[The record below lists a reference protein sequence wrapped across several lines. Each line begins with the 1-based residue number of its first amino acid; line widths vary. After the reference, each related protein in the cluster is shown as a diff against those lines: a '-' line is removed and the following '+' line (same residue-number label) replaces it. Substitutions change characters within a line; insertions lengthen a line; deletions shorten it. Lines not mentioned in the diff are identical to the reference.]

1 MSLLTQQQ
9 PAFPDVGVVAYV
21 PDDWDCKWQPRH
33 QVLSRLSRYFHVVWV
48 SPPFDW
54 HEAVGLRPARKL
66 PPSPSS
72 PGPGFH
78 VMPPSRLL
86 PKFYA
91 PSWLVREAERRRW
104 RSASRLLKSHG
115 CKTIVAYLWRPEY
128 ATVLGFGSQLTCYHV
143 DDEYTFS
150 AQEQPISDAERLVLE
165 RAGQVFIHSPA
176 LLQKKGSFNTHTAHI
191 PNGVDFSAFATP
203 VAEPADIVSVPHPRI
218 GYAGWLKPQLDW
230 QLLTHVADAHPE
242 WHFVFVGGVHP
253 RPDNVAAVHTLQSRP
268 NVHLLGPK
276 DTPDLALYPQHF
288 DVCIMPYCRDDY
300 TKFIYPL
307 KVHEYLAA
315 GRPVVGT
322 RLPALEEF
330 AGLVAIP
337 DSPEQWDAAILA
349 ALRPESD
356 TPERRSARQAVA
368 RAYDWTVL
376 VERIA
381 RKITDRLGSPFS
393 SRFAQLLSEPRPAP
407 VPLCSAGAI

>member
-1 MSLLTQQQ
+1 MSLLNQRE

-33 QVLSRLSRYFHVVWV
+33 QVLSRLCRHFHVVWV

-54 HEAVGLRPARKL
+54 YEAFGLRPARTL
-66 PPSPSS
+66 PPSPSR

-78 VMPPSRLL
+78 VMPPLRSL

-91 PSWLVREAERRRW
+91 PEWLVRGAEGLRW
-104 RSASRLLKSHG
+104 RKACRLLKSQG
-115 CKTIVAYLWRPEY
+115 CKTIVAYLWRPEFG
-128 ATVLGFGSQLTCYHV
+128 AVLDFDSDLTCYHV

-150 AQEQPISDAERLVLE
+150 AQELPISDTERHILE
-165 RAGQVFIHSPA
+165 RAGQVFIHSPT
-176 LLQKKGSFNTHTAHI
+176 LLQKKGHFNPNTVHI

-203 VAEPADIVSVPHPRI
+203 VPEPPDIASIAHPRV

-230 QLLTHVADAHPE
+230 QLLTNLADVHPE
-242 WHFVFVGGVHP
+242 WHFVFVGGIHP
-253 RPDNVAAVHTLQSRP
+253 RPDNVDAVRTLRARP
-268 NVHLLGPK
+268 NVHILGDK
-276 DTPDLALYPQHF
+276 NTPELARYPQYF
-288 DVCIMPYCRDDY
+288 DACIMPYRQDDY

-307 KVHEYLAA
+307 KIHEYLAA

-330 AGLVAIP
+330 AELVSLP
-337 DSPEQWDAAILA
+337 DSPQQWNDAIAI
-349 ALRPESD
+349 ALRPESS
-356 TPERRSARQAVA
+356 TPERRAERQAVA
-368 RAYDWTVL
+368 LAYDWSVL

-381 RKITDRLGSPFS
+381 RNISERLGSQVS
-393 SRFAQLLSEPRPAP
+393 DRFHRAFPER
-407 VPLCSAGAI
+407 GATS